1 MDAGGA
7 TTKYHGW
14 LRVCLA
20 AVGIGVLII
29 AIWPGGHAAAV
40 SGVMNLNLTAGAGAP
55 GASGNVTFGIIDGNV
70 VGRITVR
77 NLPAQPFG
85 SGRFYG
91 LWYVRN
97 DNSKSFFGA
106 LVKRESI
113 IFSTGGSGVMRFS
126 ATRFTTGP
134 AVGSPIT
141 FGPAGTNTLVVLI
154 ENALNGLTPSP
165 VGPVPGSGVAVV
177 GTF

>member
-1 MDAGGA
+1 MDAARA
-7 TTKYHGW
+7 TRKYHAW

-20 AVGIGVLII
+20 TVGIAVLVI
-29 AIWPGGHAAAV
+29 AVWPGSHAAAV
-40 SGVMNLNLTAGAGAP
+40 SGATNLALTAGGGAP
-55 GASGNVTFGIIDGNV
+55 GASGNATIGVIDNTV
-70 VGRITVR
+70 VGTITVR

-91 LWYVRN
+91 VWYVRN
-97 DNSKSFFGA
+97 DNSKAFLGA
-106 LVKRESI
+106 LIKRESI

-126 ATRFTTGP
+126 ATKFTDGP
-134 AVGSPIT
+134 AVGSPIA

-154 ENALNGLTPSP
+154 ENVLNGLTPAP

-177 GTF
+177 GMF